1 MSEFYF
7 DYTTILLKS
16 FLAYFRAVCGSF
28 IAEAVTCSTSKQSVL
43 KRLKIVPT
51 HYPPK
56 YLLYYYHFTPQSIYY
71 FITPT
76 TKKIA
81 SCGKGRTGGFA
92 GVPASLKNTYPP
104 FSLNEKRPTTLE
116 VSQVLIK
123 LDKNKGIFLSVSD
136 C

>member
-28 IAEAVTCSTSKQSVL
+28 IAEAVTCSTSKQSAL

-56 YLLYYYHFTPQSIYY
+56 YLLFYYPH
-71 FITPT
+71 
-76 TKKIA
+76 
-81 SCGKGRTGGFA
+81 
-92 GVPASLKNTYPP
+92 N
-104 FSLNEKRPTTLE
+104 
-116 VSQVLIK
+116 
-123 LDKNKGIFLSVSD
+123 
-136 C
+136 

>member
-28 IAEAVTCSTSKQSVL
+28 IAEAVTCSNSKQSAL
-43 KRLKIVPT
+43 KRLKIVPM

-81 SCGKGRTGGFA
+81 SCGKGRSGGLEKVIDGFR
-92 GVPASLKNTYPP
+92 NT
-104 FSLNEKRPTTLE
+104 SR
-116 VSQVLIK
+116 
-123 LDKNKGIFLSVSD
+123 